1 MLIRAQSVQPLTDF
15 LVRLVFTD
23 GTTRDQDLAPYRQG
37 PIFQPIRRDAEPF
50 RAVHVD
56 ADRRGALTWPGDV
69 DIHQDVLCHGTPPP
83 WAIQLDQPKAPES
96 WPRDM
101 NSPKNKVGIGSQ

>member
-15 LVRLVFTD
+15 LVRLVFND
-23 GTTRDQDLAPYRQG
+23 GTTRDLDLAPYGQS

-56 ADRRGALTWPGDV
+56 AGRRGALTWPGGV
-69 DIHQDVLCHGTPPP
+69 SIAQDVLCQGTPPP
-83 WAIQLDQPKAPES
+83 WTI
-96 WPRDM
+96 
-101 NSPKNKVGIGSQ
+101 